1 MTKRL
6 MTTRPEDNKAK
17 SRSHR
22 NHLCLCTGKIPPE
35 FGALQLWIKL

>member
-17 SRSHR
+17 ARSYR
-22 NHLCLCTGKIPPE
+22 NHQTTEL
-35 FGALQLWIKL
+35 